1 MTTFSQIL
9 SNTTHE
15 QLLLLNEDLT
25 YISLAASRGGSC
37 RDLLK
42 KRRQTAKGGIKI
54 IYAALYKSKASEQ
67 SVIADNLLSFAELI
81 KQKKDKS

>member
-9 SNTTHE
+9 SNSTDE
-15 QLLLLNEDLT
+15 QLLLLSEDLT
-25 YISLAASRGGSC
+25 HISLAASIGGSY

-67 SVIADNLLSFAELI
+67 SVIADKLLSFAELI
-81 KQKKDKS
+81 KQKKETL